1 MNASAPQLEDPER
14 PRADSPRTAT
24 MKFTYPSGSRPLDGY
39 TIKRGVGRG
48 GFGEVYF
55 ASSDAG
61 KEVALKLIRR
71 NLEVELRGV
80 TQCLNLKHPNLI
92 NLYDIKTDEM
102 GDQWV
107 VMEYVSGES
116 LEDVIER
123 SPNGL
128 PIEQVLWW
136 MHGLCAGVA
145 YLHDHGIVHR
155 DLKPGNI
162 FSDEGTVKIGDY
174 GLAKFISCSRRSG
187 QTESVGTVHYMAPE
201 IANGRYGREIDTYAL
216 GIILF
221 EMLTGHVPFEGES
234 VGEVLMKHLT
244 AEPDLSALQ
253 EPYREIVKRALA
265 KDPNVRVKSVGELVA
280 MLPGGAGDAK
290 PNFTPADASV
300 KFAAASATSAQPA
313 ADAERPA
320 DVKSPGGI
328 RFEYRRYKNVT
339 PGPSGDRTAGSPTVE
354 EPIWKAMRHG
364 YGYARNRWRGDG
376 VQPLTRGQKVLLV
389 IAVFWLCSWASGH
402 MLGRWSGQPSV
413 LMQLLFVYAIYYVCW
428 TLVIRPNIERRN
440 NTPSRVPPTP
450 GEPASAGGAT
460 PSATSPA
467 NQQTAVWSPSN
478 NPSEL
483 AAMRADEAKRRRR
496 TRANWRER
504 VNLQLAAKPF
514 RDKFTELVGSMLLAA
529 VFSAI
534 AALALPFLSTNQ
546 QSSEVMAAYFWLVTV
561 GTLGSWAVLIPS
573 KFVEGKLED
582 QVPLRITLMLLGA
595 LIGVIAWGAADALLI
610 QMPTWRE
617 PIDAGR
623 GLISHEMLG
632 WPRITDGSNPPM
644 HVYVSYFAFLFLLPR
659 WWRQTEF
666 TRNTRMSLWCVI
678 VCMFTAWLL
687 QIFWWF
693 PQPYGMIV
701 AAVIALSTQLAS
713 PWMPPSQRRSLAE
726 TIDHA

>member
-1 MNASAPQLEDPER
+1 
-14 PRADSPRTAT
+14 

-55 ASSDAG
+55 ATSDAG

-92 NLYDIKTDEM
+92 DLYDIKTDEM

-116 LEDVIER
+116 LEDVIEHN
-123 SPNGL
+123 PNGL

-244 AEPDLSALQ
+244 AEPDLSVLQ
-253 EPYREIVKRALA
+253 EPYRDIVKRALA

-290 PNFTPADASV
+290 PYFGPVDPSV
-300 KFAAASATSAQPA
+300 KLEPISTEPVLASANAQRA
-313 ADAERPA
+313 ADAGAR
-320 DVKSPGGI
+320 GGA
-328 RFEYRRYKNVT
+328 RFEYRKHKQVNFGSVD
-339 PGPSGDRTAGSPTVE
+339 DRAADSAPVE
-354 EPIWKAMRHG
+354 EPISKAIRHSWG
-364 YGYARNRWRGDG
+364 YVRDRWHGNG
-376 VQPLTRGQKVLLV
+376 VKPMSKGQKVMLV
-389 IAVFWLCSWASGH
+389 IAIFWLFSWLTSHVAGGS
-402 MLGRWSGQPSV
+402 WGQPP
-413 LMQLLFVYAIYYVCW
+413 LLLQFAIVYAIYYVCW
-428 TLVIRPNIERRN
+428 MLVVRPSIERRGTS
-440 NTPSRVPPTP
+440 TPNSLTR
-450 GEPASAGGAT
+450 GEPASAGGGT
-460 PSATSPA
+460 PPASSPA
-467 NQQTAVWSPSN
+467 NQQTEVWAPYN
-478 NPSEL
+478 NPAEL
-483 AAMRADEAKRRRR
+483 AGRSANEAKRRRR

-504 VNLQLAAKPF
+504 INQQLAAKPF

-529 VFSAI
+529 VFAAI
-534 AALALPFLSTNQ
+534 AACAIPLLASNQ
-546 QSSEVMAAYFWLVTV
+546 PTSEVMASYFWLVTV
-561 GTLGSWAVLIPS
+561 GTLSSWAILIPS

-582 QVPLRITLMLLGA
+582 QVPMRITLMLLGA
-595 LIGVIAWGAADALLI
+595 LIGVAAWGVADALLLK
-610 QMPTWRE
+610 MPSWRE

-623 GLISHEMLG
+623 GLISNEMLG
-632 WPRITDGSNPPM
+632 WPRITDGSNPPI
-644 HVYVSYFAFLFLLPR
+644 HVYVAYFAFLFLLPR
-659 WWRQTEF
+659 WWRHTEF
-666 TRNTRMSLWCVI
+666 TRNSRMSLWTVVVCV
-678 VCMFTAWLL
+678 FTAWAL
-687 QIFWWF
+687 QFFWWF
-693 PQPYGMIV
+693 PQPIGMI
-701 AAVIALSTQLAS
+701 ATAVIALSTQLAS
-713 PWMPPSQRRSLAE
+713 PWMPPSQRRSLSE
-726 TIDHA
+726 TIDHV